1 MKSAIEVM
9 FCALA
14 RRTTRAI
21 IGANS
26 AIISTGPT

>member
-14 RRTTRAI
+14 SRTIFRISGKPST
-21 IGANS
+21 
-26 AIISTGPT
+26 IISTGPR